1 MDLLC
6 ELSGGPYVLVE
17 REQVV
22 RVVARLE
29 VLEPRVVGAICV
41 PHAAF
46 FFALHDTHVV
56 AVLVHR
62 ECRFQRLNPLTGG
75 SLAIGRFPIGCDV
88 AAYAI
93 LAQGKRRRIHGHSRY
108 CAMQMNEEAIDRE
121 PRAQECLGENLDSA
135 IIQLPEKAAEMFLIA
150 WWNIRWYHLLKLEI
164 RS

>member
-56 AVLVHR
+56 AVFVHR
-62 ECRFQRLNPLTGG
+62 QRRFQCFNPLAGG
-75 SLAIGRFPIGCDV
+75 ALAIGRFPICCDV
-88 AAYAI
+88 APYTNP
-93 LAQGKRRRIHGHSRY
+93 AQGKRRRIHGHPRY
-108 CAMQMNEEAIDRE
+108 RAVKMNEEAIDRE
-121 PRAQECLGENLDSA
+121 RRTQECLGENLDSA

>member
-1 MDLLC
+1 MELPC
-6 ELSGGPYVLVE
+6 EPSGGPYVLVE
-17 REQVV
+17 REQIA

-29 VLEPRVVGAICV
+29 VLKPCVVGAICV
-41 PHAAF
+41 PDAVASL
-46 FFALHDTHVV
+46 ALHDVHVV
-56 AVLVHR
+56 AVFVHR
-62 ECRFQRLNPLTGG
+62 QRRFQRLNPLTGG

-88 AAYAI
+88 AAYTNP
-93 LAQGKRRRIHGHSRY
+93 AQGKRRRIHGHPRY
-108 CAMQMNEEAIDRE
+108 RAVQMNEEAIDRE